1 MIEGMAGLAV
11 AFLLLAL
18 IIQVVGAATARHAAE
33 AAVSAGARR
42 AARPGADAGAEE
54 ARLAVDLAA
63 ALPGAR
69 DLQVEVRLEDEEALA
84 AACFRWLPPGPD
96 WVPITIAVQ
105 AAFPRVVPP

>member
-1 MIEGMAGLAV
+1 MAGLAV

-18 IIQVVGAATARHAAE
+18 IVQVVGAATARHTAE

-42 AARPGADAGAEE
+42 AARDGADPGAEQ
-54 ARLAVDLAA
+54 ARLAADLAA

-69 DLQVEVRLEDEEALA
+69 DLQVEIRLAGEEALA
-84 AACFRWLPPGPD
+84 AARFRWLPPGPD
-96 WVPITIAVQ
+96 WVPIIIAVQ

>member
-1 MIEGMAGLAV
+1 MAGLAV

-18 IIQVVGAATARHAAE
+18 IVQVVG
-33 AAVSAGARR
+33 
-42 AARPGADAGAEE
+42 AARPGADAAAEE
-54 ARLAVDLAA
+54 ARLAADLAA

-69 DLQVEVRLEDEEALA
+69 ALEVEVGLQGEEAVA
-84 AACFRWLPPGPD
+84 AARFRWLPPGPD

>member
-1 MIEGMAGLAV
+1 V

-18 IIQVVGAATARHAAE
+18 IVQVVGAATARHAAE

-42 AARPGADAGAEE
+42 AARAGADAGAEE
-54 ARLAVDLAA
+54 ARLAADLVA
-63 ALPGAR
+63 ALPGAH
-69 DLQVEVRLEDEEALA
+69 DLQVEVALQGEKAMA
-84 AACFRWLPPGPD
+84 AARFRWLPPGPD

>member
-1 MIEGMAGLAV
+1 MAGLAV

-18 IIQVVGAATARHAAE
+18 IVQVVGAATARHTAE
-33 AAVSAGARR
+33 ASASASARR
-42 AARPGADAGAEE
+42 AARPGADVASEQ
-54 ARLAVDLAA
+54 ARLAADLAG

-69 DLQVEVRLEDEEALA
+69 DLQVQVSLAGEEARA
-84 AACFRWLPPGPD
+84 EARFRWLPPGPD

>member
-1 MIEGMAGLAV
+1 MAGLAV
-11 AFLLLAL
+11 AFLLLTL
-18 IIQVVGAATARHAAE
+18 IVQVVGAATARHAAE

-54 ARLAVDLAA
+54 ARLAADLAA
-63 ALPGAR
+63 ALPGASA
-69 DLQVEVRLEDEEALA
+69 LQVEVSLQSEEAVA
-84 AACFRWLPPGPD
+84 AARFRWLPPGPD

>member
-1 MIEGMAGLAV
+1 VIEGMAGLAV

-18 IIQVVGAATARHAAE
+18 IVQVVGAATARHAAE

-42 AARPGADAGAEE
+42 AARDGADPGAEQ
-54 ARLAVDLAA
+54 ARLAADLAA

-69 DLQVEVRLEDEEALA
+69 ELQVEVRLEGEEARA
-84 AACFRWLPPGPD
+84 AARFRWLPPGPD
-96 WVPITIAVQ
+96 WVPITIALQ

>member
-1 MIEGMAGLAV
+1 MAGLAV

-18 IIQVVGAATARHAAE
+18 IVQVVTAATARHTAE

-42 AARPGADAGAEE
+42 AARPGADPGVER
-54 ARLAVDLAA
+54 ARLATDLAA

-69 DLQVEVRLEDEEALA
+69 DLQVDITLEGEEARA
-84 AACFRWLPPGPD
+84 AASFQWLPPGPD
-96 WVPITIAVQ
+96 WMPITIAVQ

>member
-1 MIEGMAGLAV
+1 MAGLAV

-18 IIQVVGAATARHAAE
+18 IVQVVGAAAARHTAE

-42 AARPGADAGAEE
+42 AARPGADAAAEE
-54 ARLAVDLAA
+54 ARLAADLAA

-69 DLQVEVRLEDEEALA
+69 ALEVEVGLQGEEAVA
-84 AACFRWLPPGPD
+84 AARFRWLPPGPD
-96 WVPITIAVQ
+96 WVPITIAVH

>member
-1 MIEGMAGLAV
+1 MAV

-18 IIQVVGAATARHAAE
+18 IVQVVGAATARHTAE

-42 AARPGADAGAEE
+42 AARPGADTAAEQ
-54 ARLAVDLAA
+54 ARLATDLAA

-69 DLQVEVRLEDEEALA
+69 DLEVEVSLAGEEARA
-84 AACFRWLPPGPD
+84 AARFRWLPPGPD
-96 WVPITIAVQ
+96 WMPITIAVQ